1 MRLFFALWPPRAAAE
16 ALHGWAMKV
25 HGETGGRV
33 TRLETIH
40 LTLAFLGDV
49 DQEKIIELKKL
60 RIKGEKHALPIEQ
73 ARFWKRNDIVWA
85 GPRETPAPL
94 AEVADSLRSY
104 LKARQFRLEEREFAA
119 HITLIRK
126 ARAPGLLPELPKI
139 SWPVEEVLLVRSHL
153 SSSGSSYEVR
163 QRYPLS

>member
-1 MRLFFALWPPRAAAE
+1 MR
-16 ALHGWAMKV
+16 V

-40 LTLAFLGDV
+40 LTLAFLGEV
-49 DQEKIIELKKL
+49 DQEKVFELKKL
-60 RIKGEKHALPIEQ
+60 KIKGAKHVLPIEQ

-94 AEVADSLRSY
+94 AEIVLSLRSY
-104 LKARQFRLEEREFAA
+104 LKARQFRVEEREFAA

-126 ARAPGLLPELPKI
+126 ARAPQVLAEWPEI
-139 SWPVEEVLLVRSHL
+139 SWPVDGIALVRSRL
-153 SSSGSSYEVR
+153 ASEGSSYEVV